1 MIVAHFGW
9 SPELEAGPA
18 AVAAAAGLEA
28 ELALTL
34 SASLTLK
41 GLATGGTRR
50 ALGMGLG
57 VSPRTLV
64 KNPYKACLLKA
75 STGRILVIMSDVSFL
90 KFLSEP

>member
-1 MIVAHFGW
+1 MIVAQFGW
-9 SPELEAGPA
+9 LPELEAGAA

-34 SASLTLK
+34 ADCLTLC
-41 GLATGGTRR
+41 GLSTGGTRR